1 VCPYRADG
9 RPTALA
15 SHRVLTSIIA
25 RAGGAVPRNRRSNR
39 HLTRLIDLSELLA
52 FPLGIKSKRNAHHAA
67 SPATQTRV
75 KSASGLLVS
84 HINKTTVTTLLLNA
98 PLLPWMPLAP
108 GPSESPRRVR
118 RLSLLTNRPR
128 RGWCSDGSRRFRAR
142 QAVCRRRFRTGAA
155 GCTNSRTRGWPV
167 RPGQRCARGHRPSTA
182 STCATASMSLTGRPR
197 DEAASCAASWTSCHG
212 KNSCSGAD

>member
-1 VCPYRADG
+1 MCPYRADG

-118 RLSLLTNRPR
+118 RLSLLTSRPR
-128 RGWCSDGSRRFRAR
+128 RGRHSDGSRRLRVLRAG
-142 QAVCRRRFRTGAA
+142 CPRRPRTAA
-155 GCTNSRTRGWPV
+155 GGMN
-167 RPGQRCARGHRPSTA
+167 RPGFVGGRNTWPQPAGSGPRPSGTA
-182 STCATASMSLTGRPR
+182 MRQR
-197 DEAASCAASWTSCHG
+197 
-212 KNSCSGAD
+212 